1 GLPVYKQ
8 FKLLPPIHKSGW
20 QSVHITPPPGNGG
33 LSNELKR
40 PPELTPFVS
49 KEAANVKNNS
59 GGARKIAP
67 ANHATQLPR
76 LKRIE
81 GQVRGIQQMIENER
95 DCVEIAH
102 QINAVIAALRRV
114 QGDMVRDHLTA
125 LAESSIAGK
134 LPAAKARRLA
144 NDVGALMTRL
154 G

>member
-1 GLPVYKQ
+1 M
-8 FKLLPPIHKSGW
+8 
-20 QSVHITPPPGNGG
+20 
-33 LSNELKR
+33 
-40 PPELTPFVS
+40 
-49 KEAANVKNNS
+49 KNNS
-59 GGARKIAP
+59 GNGRKIAS
-67 ANHATQLPR
+67 AKHTTQLPR

-81 GQVRGIQQMIENER
+81 GQVRGLQQMIENER

-102 QINAVIAALRRV
+102 QISAVIAALRRV

-144 NDVGALMTRL
+144 NDVGILMARL